1 MITQEQLKELVN
13 YDQNTGIFTW
23 KKPITN
29 KVKIGAIVGNLHNR
43 GYIEMRVGKT
53 RSLAHRLA
61 WLYIYGFIPKLI
73 DHINGN
79 KQDNRICNLREA
91 TYQTNL
97 YNSKIRSDN
106 KSGVRCVSWDKKRNS
121 WEVRL
126 KVDGKLKHYGN
137 YKDLNDAKQIAEK
150 IRREHHKEFYR

>member
-1 MITQEQLKELVN
+1 MITQLKLKELLN
-13 YDQNTGIFTW
+13 YDQDTGIFTW
-23 KKPITN
+23 KKRTSNRI
-29 KVKIGAIVGNLHNR
+29 KIGDIAGNTHNC
-43 GYIEMRVGKT
+43 GYIEMCIKGK
-53 RSLAHRLA
+53 RCLAHRLA
-61 WLYIYGFIPKLI
+61 WLYNYGYIPKLI

-106 KSGVRCVSWDKKRNS
+106 KSGVRCVSWDKKRNN

-137 YKDLNDAKQIAEK
+137 YKDLNDAKQVAEK
-150 IRREHHKEFYR
+150 IRHEHHKEFYR